1 MSKNENQTK
10 WNLWMIE
17 VFSVFI
23 NMLIFLVLP
32 ITIFHTIL
40 RKIIPRTARAE
51 IMRHTKTTETRVT
64 GTVLDKVRLM
74 RYKDF
79 DGFQP
84 ILPRIRLRQAN
95 FYQSRRIRSV
105 STSHIKM
112 KSKKWSIFRLTMVK
126 PKNFRDKIFYDSF
139 EAPWRD
145 ESIDVTIMTIGGHF
159 DHGLVISSD
168 QIWPIFWL

>member
-1 MSKNENQTK
+1 
-10 WNLWMIE
+10 MIE

-23 NMLIFLVLP
+23 NMLIFLVLS

-64 GTVLDKVRLM
+64 GTVLDKVGLM

-105 STSHIKM
+105 STSHLKI
-112 KSKKWSIFRLTMVK
+112 KSKK
-126 PKNFRDKIFYDSF
+126 
-139 EAPWRD
+139 
-145 ESIDVTIMTIGGHF
+145 
-159 DHGLVISSD
+159 
-168 QIWPIFWL
+168 